1 METELNKYCRENI
14 LLTRDFRSDKL
25 TLDSITGGF
34 AMRGTINE
42 YRTGKWRVIIY
53 WKGRRYYFYKYR
65 GGTPLVHRKLA
76 ERLIEHINYLIDHH
90 KFDPS
95 AWQKDSPFR
104 FEKAV
109 EIWINLSKCSPEW
122 KTKRCSIAQKILIPF
137 WGGHD
142 IRDIRRIQIDDFV
155 IHLKQK
161 GYSEKYIYNILGE
174 LKALLNFHRDSIPQ
188 MVSFP
193 TISFQEAPIRWLS
206 AKQQDEIF
214 EFIPERNLPIFTF
227 MRWTGCRPNEACGL
241 LRENVFLKTD
251 PPYLLLA
258 TVIGKYGLKANTKTR
273 KLKPLPIIPEI
284 EWTLKPKSLG
294 RFVFMKRGEP
304 YTQRMLRYVW
314 EKANKKANEVYGTP
328 MINLYNGLKHSFG
341 CQRINAGIS
350 LDAIRAIMGHTDS
363 RTTERY
369 AKYAVE
375 KLAPAMRGQRCV
387 NLVQTQ

>member
-1 METELNKYCRENI
+1 VPLN
-14 LLTRDFRSDKL
+14 SVP
-25 TLDSITGGF
+25 GGI

-42 YRTGKWRVIIY
+42 YRQGRWRLVIY
-53 WKGRRYYFYKYR
+53 WKGRRYDFYKYTD
-65 GGTPLVHRKLA
+65 GTALVHRKLA
-76 ERLIEHINYLIDHH
+76 ERLREHINYLIDHH
-90 KFDPS
+90 RFDPS

-122 KTKRCSIAQKILIPF
+122 KSKRSSIAQNILMPF

-142 IRDIRRIQIDDFV
+142 IREIRRIQIDEFV
-155 IHLKQK
+155 VHLKQK

-174 LKALLNFHRDSIPQ
+174 LKALLNSHKDSIPQ
-188 MVSFP
+188 KVSFP
-193 TISFQEAPIRWLS
+193 TINFQEPPIRWLS

-214 EFIPERNLPIFTF
+214 EFIPKEDLAIFTF

-241 LRENVFLKTD
+241 LRENVFLKSD
-251 PPYLLLA
+251 PPYVILA
-258 TVIGKYGLKANTKTR
+258 TVIDKYGLRSNTKTR
-273 KLKPLPIIPEI
+273 KVKPLPVIQEI
-284 EWTLKPKSLG
+284 EWTLKPKELT
-294 RFVFMKRGEP
+294 RFVFSKRGQH
-304 YTQRMLRYVW
+304 YTQRMLRYTW
-314 EKANKKANEVYGTP
+314 ETANKKANEKYGTP
-328 MINLYNGLKHSFG
+328 IINLYNGLKHSFG

-375 KLAPAMRGQRCV
+375 KLAPAMRGQKCV
-387 NLVQTQ
+387 NLVPNQ